1 MRKALLFSIFVLCAG
16 PAIAA
21 DNGKCDAVPF
31 TLGKPAPPP
40 TKAQKPQPAT
50 KPAPV
55 TKTAEAK
62 PKPAPKPR
70 LYAPCDD
77 SKAKKKSG

>member
-1 MRKALLFSIFVLCAG
+1 MRKALLFSIFVLCAA
-16 PAIAA
+16 PAVAA
-21 DNGKCDAVPF
+21 DSGKCDAVPF
-31 TLGKPAPPP
+31 TLGKPAAAPE
-40 TKAQKPQPAT
+40 KAQQPQPVA

-55 TKTAEAK
+55 MKTAEAK